1 MDALVILIIFLPLAA
16 AIIVGIGH
24 LFAVIDNEKSETITA
39 NISSWALSLSCL
51 MSLFLVVAGL
61 LGKNTGYISIGRWLS
76 VDELTI
82 RINFNTNGLHG
93 YFSLLF
99 SFLIAIIGSFSINF
113 MKREAGFHRFFFCLS
128 LFAFA
133 MQLIVLS
140 ANAVGTFIGWEITGL
155 CAWLFIAY
163 DYSSPG
169 VASNASRVF
178 VSNCIGDVSFILGIS
193 FYYLWMGDINWDAL
207 YATDNPPGSGQATVI
222 ALCFTVAAF
231 AKSSALPFT
240 SVLSRAIEGPVPSL
254 GLLYGVVMVHAGV
267 YLVLIVQPV
276 FEQAVFARGVLVVA
290 GFATAVYSY
299 VVGLSRADVRSSL
312 VYSVSAQLG
321 LMFFEC
327 GIGLWQLAA
336 WHLCAH
342 AMVRCTQFLNMPS
355 SLPVCGRSTSTTEL
369 KTATDKFSWLYVT
382 SLQGFWLDSII
393 DMALLK
399 PVQRLADDLC
409 YFDDQVLE
417 RVMGIP
423 APAINV
429 LSAFALLDGK
439 SQDSDFGEFL
449 PGSGLAGKL
458 ALWLAALLHWLENFF
473 ILQGMSKSSIHY
485 GRKIGHALNQFER
498 LILRPRYLVLF
509 VFITFLVGF

>member
-1 MDALVILIIFLPLAA
+1 
-16 AIIVGIGH
+16 
-24 LFAVIDNEKSETITA
+24 
-39 NISSWALSLSCL
+39 
-51 MSLFLVVAGL
+51 
-61 LGKNTGYISIGRWLS
+61 
-76 VDELTI
+76 
-82 RINFNTNGLHG
+82 
-93 YFSLLF
+93 
-99 SFLIAIIGSFSINF
+99 
-113 MKREAGFHRFFFCLS
+113 
-128 LFAFA
+128 
-133 MQLIVLS
+133 
-140 ANAVGTFIGWEITGL
+140 
-155 CAWLFIAY
+155 
-163 DYSSPG
+163 
-169 VASNASRVF
+169 
-178 VSNCIGDVSFILGIS
+178 
-193 FYYLWMGDINWDAL
+193 
-207 YATDNPPGSGQATVI
+207 
-222 ALCFTVAAF
+222 
-231 AKSSALPFT
+231 
-240 SVLSRAIEGPVPSL
+240 
-254 GLLYGVVMVHAGV
+254 
-267 YLVLIVQPV
+267 
-276 FEQAVFARGVLVVA
+276 
-290 GFATAVYSY
+290 
-299 VVGLSRADVRSSL
+299 
-312 VYSVSAQLG
+312 
-321 LMFFEC
+321 
-327 GIGLWQLAA
+327 
-336 WHLCAH
+336 
-342 AMVRCTQFLNMPS
+342 MPS